1 MPANLPAEAK
11 AKWLEVTLTKNP
23 ETKLELMQEF
33 MSLVPKHKGT
43 ENLRAQV
50 KRQMAGL
57 RDEIEKKKKQAKTGR
72 APSYFV
78 KKAGAAQIALI
89 GPPNVGR
96 SSLLKAV
103 TNAQVEIAHYPFST
117 RKPTPGMLPYE
128 DIQFQIVEIPPIIEG
143 SSEGKADGFQVLSMV
158 RNSDAILLMVDVSH
172 DPKQDLERI
181 QRELENNRI
190 MTVKPPGEVE
200 IQKRGHG
207 RNIQFVWE
215 GELEG
220 CTTDEVIS
228 LLREYKIRSALVHI
242 RGKVNL
248 DIVEDAIFSNSIYRP
263 TIVLVNK
270 MDLINDDK
278 ILEDFKRKAD
288 PLEVIEIC
296 AKNPRNLSERV
307 GRELFKL
314 LKITRIYTKE
324 QGEEPASDP
333 IINHGPLTVGDLAK
347 IIHNDFYN
355 NLKYARIW
363 GPSANF
369 PKEKVGLDREIKDG
383 TVIQLYM

>member
-11 AKWLEVTLTKNP
+11 SKWLEVTLTKNP

-33 MSLVPKHKGT
+33 MGLVPKHKGT

-78 KKAGAAQIALI
+78 RKTGAAQIALV
-89 GPPNVGR
+89 GPPNTGR
-96 SSLLKAV
+96 SSLLKAI
-103 TNAQVEIAHYPFST
+103 TNAQVEVANYPFTT
-117 RKPTPGMLPYE
+117 RKPTPGMLSYE

-143 SSEGKADGFQVLSMV
+143 SSEGKANGFQVLSMI
-158 RNSDAILLMVDVSH
+158 RNSDAILLMVDMSG
-172 DPKQDLERI
+172 DSKQDLEML

-190 MTVKPPGEVE
+190 LTLKPQGTVD
-200 IQKRGHG
+200 IQKRGAG
-207 RNIQFVWE
+207 SNIQFVWE
-215 GELEG
+215 GELDG
-220 CTTDEVIS
+220 CSAKEVIS
-228 LLREYKIRSALVHI
+228 LLREYNIRSALVHI
-242 RGKVNL
+242 RGKVSL
-248 DIVEDAIFSNSIYRP
+248 DLVEDAIFSNSVYRP
-263 TIVLVNK
+263 TIVLANK
-270 MDLINDDK
+270 MDLVSDEK
-278 ILEDFKRKAD
+278 VLEDFKRWAA
-288 PLEVIEIC
+288 PLEVIGISTHSSH
-296 AKNPRNLSERV
+296 NLTERI
-307 GRELFKL
+307 GKELFDL
-314 LKITRIYTKE
+314 LEITRIYTKE
-324 QGEEPASDP
+324 QGEEPAEEP
-333 IINHGPLTVGDLAK
+333 IVNHGTLNVGELAK

-369 PKEKVGLDREIKDG
+369 PKEKVGMDRELEDG